1 MYKTSN
7 GKNKIKNFFKYFL
20 QWDTAGQER
29 FKTITSAYY
38 RGADGVIIVY
48 DITDKNSFSHIKDW
62 IDEVG
67 KYTDNDPI
75 KIIIGNKCDLNKERQ
90 VNETDI
96 KIMSEQTGLNIIE
109 TSAKN
114 SVKINEVMETLT
126 KMLIDNKIKGNLGK
140 GNFDKGVKI
149 NNNEKKENKGCC

>member
-1 MYKTSN
+1 M
-7 GKNKIKNFFKYFL
+7 
-20 QWDTAGQER
+20 D
-29 FKTITSAYY
+29 
-38 RGADGVIIVY
+38 DVV
-48 DITDKNSFSHIKDW
+48 
-62 IDEVG
+62 
-67 KYTDNDPI
+67 KYTDSNPI
-75 KIIIGNKCDLNKERQ
+75 QIIIGNKSDLINERQ
-90 VNETDI
+90 VDENDI
-96 KIMSEQTGLNIIE
+96 KILSQETGLNVIE

>member
-90 VNETDI
+90 VNENDI

-114 SVKINEVMETLT
+114 SIKNNEVMETLT
-126 KMLIDNKIKGNLGK
+126 KMLIDNKINKNLGK
-140 GNFDKGVKI
+140 GNIDKGVKI
-149 NNNEKKENKGCC
+149 NNHENKENKGCC

>member
-75 KIIIGNKCDLNKERQ
+75 KIIIGNKCDLNNERQ
-90 VNETDI
+90 VNENDI

-126 KMLIDNKIKGNLGK
+126 KMLIDNTIKGNLK
-140 GNFDKGVKI
+140 GNLDKGVKI